1 MKKLFL
7 IAGVIFT
14 GLALSGCAK
23 NNPANNYH
31 SYKYYEKHKKQAK
44 AVYKMC
50 LKIPAFEH
58 QNSVKFNFSKTN
70 ENCLNAQN
78 VVYHEGN
85 IFNKKLFNAMRR
97 GER

>member
-23 NNPANNYH
+23 SNPANNYH

-44 AVYKMC
+44 ATLDAC
-50 LKIPAFEH
+50 QKIPA
-58 QNSVKFNFSKTN
+58 SVRQSEKFSLSKAY

-78 VVYHEGN
+78 VVYHEGD
-85 IFNKKLFNAMRR
+85 ILNKKLFNAMRR